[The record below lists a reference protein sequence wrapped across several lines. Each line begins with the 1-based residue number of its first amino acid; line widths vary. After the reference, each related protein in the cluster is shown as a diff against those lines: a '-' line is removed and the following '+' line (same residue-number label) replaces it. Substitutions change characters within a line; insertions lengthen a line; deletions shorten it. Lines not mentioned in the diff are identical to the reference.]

1 MKLPARARNVIQ
13 ANAERLIATG
23 NGLTIV
29 LMVGL
34 VIFALSRLNTIYETV
49 NAIVK
54 NEHVGIESLY
64 TMQSAARERSLLLYA
79 IVHETDPFR
88 REERIQD
95 FTDLAN
101 DFGDAR
107 RRFLRLNLSEP
118 ERQLLAQQR
127 ERTNVTLPLQL
138 RVVELA
144 RDGRIRD
151 AERLLN
157 AQVVPAQNAA
167 MATLRELLDHELKE
181 SVELGEVAER
191 KRRAAVAW
199 LLSGGGIAVALGL
212 LTGLYVRSRLS
223 KLLARLME
231 TSGDLKTALQDLEY
245 QKLALDQ
252 HAIVSIA
259 DAGGRISYVNRK
271 FSEVSGYTPAEL
283 IGQNHRLLKSG
294 HHPPEFYRQL
304 WATIAGGNVWQ
315 GIMCNRAKDGRHY
328 WVDTTIVP
336 FLDAA
341 GRPYQYVSVRTEIT
355 RIKEAEALLARSKE
369 ELEVRVAER
378 THALAAANASLQAEI
393 TQRRRLEEELRR
405 LAATD
410 PLTGIYNRRRFDE
423 LLSAEVHRAV
433 RYRTPLSLIILD
445 IDRFKRIND
454 TLGHATGDLILT
466 RITALVAASIRA
478 DDIFARLGGE
488 EFGVLAPNVTLAECR
503 KLAEKLRAA
512 VAQMVVSEAPQVT
525 CSFGATEYHVGE
537 APDEFVRRA
546 DEALY
551 RAKANGR
558 NRVEAA

>member
-49 NAIVK
+49 DAIVK

-107 RRFLRLNLSEP
+107 RRFLRLNLSERERELL
-118 ERQLLAQQR
+118 ERQR
-127 ERTNVTLPLQL
+127 ENTNVTLPLQL
-138 RVVELA
+138 RVVELV
-144 RDGRIRD
+144 RDGRVKD

-157 AQVVPAQNAA
+157 AEAVPAQNAT
-167 MATLRELLDHELKE
+167 MATLRALLDHELKE
-181 SVELGEVAER
+181 SVELGAVAQR

-199 LLSGGGIAVALGL
+199 LLSGGGFAVALGL
-212 LTGLYVRSRLS
+212 LTGLYVRGRLS
-223 KLLARLME
+223 KLL
-231 TSGDLKTALQDLEY
+231 
-245 QKLALDQ
+245 
-252 HAIVSIA
+252 
-259 DAGGRISYVNRK
+259 
-271 FSEVSGYTPAEL
+271 
-283 IGQNHRLLKSG
+283 
-294 HHPPEFYRQL
+294 
-304 WATIAGGNVWQ
+304 
-315 GIMCNRAKDGRHY
+315 
-328 WVDTTIVP
+328 
-336 FLDAA
+336 
-341 GRPYQYVSVRTEIT
+341 
-355 RIKEAEALLARSKE
+355 ALLARSKE
-369 ELEVRVAER
+369 ELEVRIVKR
-378 THALAAANASLQAEI
+378 THALAEANASLQAEI
-393 TQRRRLEEELRR
+393 AQRRRLEEELRR

-423 LLSAEVHRAV
+423 LLSAEVHRAA
-433 RYRTPLSLIILD
+433 RYRTPLSFIILD

-454 TLGHATGDLILT
+454 TLGHASGDLILT

-488 EFGVLAPNVTLAECR
+488 EFGVLAPNVTLAECG

-512 VAQMVVSEAPQVT
+512 VEQMAVGEVPRVT
-525 CSFGATEYHVGE
+525 CSFGATEYRMGE
-537 APDEFVRRA
+537 APDEFVKRA